1 MISKQLETAL
11 RSALQEARK
20 RRHEYLCAEH
30 VLFALLDDP
39 VGRDILENVGV
50 DIEKLRKD
58 LDEYLSRQLDQV
70 PERQRLV
77 VQQTVAFDRIM
88 NRALMHAKFSSKGE
102 VEAGDALAALLE
114 ESQSH
119 AAFFLEEQGVT
130 RLDVLNYIS
139 HGVSKVEDADEDD
152 AAEAP
157 FGAPESG
164 EADEKKN
171 KRDPLELYTDNLAK
185 RAAQGKIDPLIGRE
199 TELARAVRVL
209 CRRRKNNPVFVGEPG
224 VGKTAIVE
232 GLALRIHGG
241 KVPPLLKD
249 AEIFRLDLGAL
260 LAGTQFRGDL
270 ESRIKAVIKALL
282 KRDNVILFIDEI
294 HMVVGAGS
302 TRGSDV
308 DVSGLLKPLLSSG
321 ELKCIGA
328 TTYEEYK
335 NGFEKDRA
343 LARRFQKI
351 DVVEPTVAE
360 TYQILRG
367 LKSHYE
373 AHHGITFTDSALHTA
388 AELAAKY
395 VNDRFLPDKAIDVI
409 DEAGAQVRI
418 ESHDQRKTIRPADI
432 ERIVAE
438 MARIPARSV
447 SSNDKERLA
456 KLEDDLKQVVYG
468 QDDAV
473 HSIATA
479 IKRSRAGLSLPDKP
493 VGSFLFTGP
502 TGVGKTELA
511 KQLAST
517 LGIDFI
523 RFDMSEYMEEYTIS
537 KLIGSSR
544 GYIGFELGGEL
555 TEQVRKHPHS
565 VLLLDEIEKAH
576 PKIFNVLLQIMDYG
590 TLTDNAGRKADFRN
604 IILVMTSNAGARE
617 MEQRTLG
624 FRVDPDDAPGKSK
637 KAIQRLF
644 TPEFRNRL
652 DTIVNFGAL
661 PREVVLRIVH
671 KFVAQLGQRLADRK
685 VAIEITAPAADFLA
699 DKGYDPKLGA
709 RPLARTIQR
718 ELEEPLA
725 DEVLFGKLS
734 KGGRVTVDVADG
746 KLTFSFAA

>member
-1 MISKQLETAL
+1 MISKQLETTL

-232 GLALRIHGG
+232 GLALRIHEG

-523 RFDMSEYMEEYTIS
+523 RFDMSEYMEEYSIS

-544 GYIGFELGGEL
+544 GYVGFELGGEL

-746 KLTFSFAA
+746 KLTFSFAP